1 MEKQGSRALLAAV
14 IGMGVLLFIGS
25 LVLVG
30 VLVHRVMHPR
40 PAVSAGVQVATLPAP
55 PVAKMTDGMDTLM
68 MDEVPGTHVSAVT
81 VRPDGL
87 LVVVLSGGDV
97 TDRIVVWD
105 PAGRRI
111 VARLVVGHR

>member
-30 VLVHRVMHPR
+30 VLVHRMMHPR
-40 PAVSAGVQVATLPAP
+40 PAVQADAQVAALPAP
-55 PVAKMTDGMDTLM
+55 PMEGGMQAPLLL
-68 MDEVPGTHVSAVT
+68 DEAPGTHIASVT
-81 VRPDGL
+81 ARPDGL
-87 LVVVLSGGDV
+87 LAIGLSGGEV
-97 TDRIVVWD
+97 ADRIVIWD

-111 VARLVVGHR
+111 VARLVIGHP